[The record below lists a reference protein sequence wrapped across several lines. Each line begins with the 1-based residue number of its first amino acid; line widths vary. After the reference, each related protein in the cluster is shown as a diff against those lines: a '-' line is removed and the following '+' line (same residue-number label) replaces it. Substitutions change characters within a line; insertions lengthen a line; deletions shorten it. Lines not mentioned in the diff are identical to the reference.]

1 MIDIDMIEAEI
12 DKLESKDT
20 SFYACRKLAILYN
33 IRDHLRPQAKVD
45 STLLPRMEGSDFLRS
60 ASGKNCKD
68 VMRVIDEHLE
78 AIRLVYPKTYSSL
91 VAKIREL

>member
-1 MIDIDMIEAEI
+1 MVEAEI
-12 DKLESKDT
+12 DKLEAKDT
-20 SFYACRKLAILYN
+20 SFYACRKLSVLYN

-78 AIRLVYPKTYSSL
+78 AIRLVYPKTYDGVISR
-91 VAKIREL
+91 IRELR

>member
-12 DKLESKDT
+12 DKLESRDT
-20 SFYACRKLAILYN
+20 SFYTCRKLAILYYV
-33 IRDHLRPQAKVD
+33 RDHLRPQAKAD

-78 AIRLVYPKTYSSL
+78 AIRLVYPKTYDGL
-91 VAKIREL
+91 IERVRKL